1 MGTGEVGC
9 PNDDAFHCKEIRNPH
24 ICPADDCIKGGCLL
38 EISLCCLLQYI
49 AAVPC
54 VGAFVSLH
62 A

>member
-54 VGAFVSLH
+54 VTS
-62 A
+62 